1 MTTERDARNNEE
13 QKKMTKKK
21 ASNQPEPLNKQDP
34 TEPVEV
40 EQQTS
45 SRSKEREKPAGVQ

>member
-1 MTTERDARNNEE
+1 MSTERDARNNEE

-21 ASNQPEPLNKQDP
+21 ASNQPGPLNKQDP

-40 EQQTS
+40 GQQTS